1 MTKISKHIVYLVGAG
16 PGDPGLITVKGMKC
30 LKSANVVVYDRLM
43 DESLLTFVPSD
54 AEKIFVGKERGKQ
67 AFTQSEI
74 NGILVEK
81 AGLFNVVVRLKGGDP
96 FVFGRGG
103 EEAIALSD
111 HGIKFEIVPG
121 ITSSIAAAAYAGIP
135 VTHRGI
141 ATNFTVISGSEDPN
155 KPNTMVPWDV
165 LAKSEGTLVILMGW
179 ASLPNIIKILTK
191 EGRSKN
197 TPIAL
202 IQWGTWQKQKTVTG
216 DLSDI
221 VEKAKN
227 QNLGSPVVAVIG
239 NVVNLR
245 KKINWFDA
253 KPLFGKKI
261 LVTRARTQSS
271 SLKSG
276 LTALGAEVIELPTI
290 SFKELTDYA
299 ELDEC
304 IVNCSYYDWIFFNSV
319 NVVQTIFRRLN
330 NLGKDARALNNV
342 KILAVGPATHR
353 ELKKFGITSDLLPK
367 KSSSEEILRELS
379 ESTWSGKKILIPA
392 SDIARTLVR
401 NGLQSLGAE
410 VTQITA
416 YNSVSPAGSSNIA
429 ADILKQGVDVVTFAS
444 SSTVDNL
451 VRMLGEE
458 QNLLDNSVNICIGPT
473 TYATAKTRKVII
485 SKIAEEPT
493 VNSMIECIVDYYAN
507 DSTVN

>member
-43 DESLLTFVPSD
+43 DESLLNFVPSD

-74 NGILVEK
+74 NDILIEK
-81 AGLFNVVVRLKGGDP
+81 AELFDVVVRLKGGDP

-165 LAKSEGTLVILMGW
+165 LAKTEGTLVILMGW
-179 ASLPNIIKILTK
+179 ASLPNIIEILTK

-227 QNLGSPVVAVIG
+227 HNLGSPVVAVIG

-245 KKINWFDA
+245 EKINWF
-253 KPLFGKKI
+253 
-261 LVTRARTQSS
+261 Q
-271 SLKSG
+271 
-276 LTALGAEVIELPTI
+276 
-290 SFKELTDYA
+290 
-299 ELDEC
+299 
-304 IVNCSYYDWIFFNSV
+304 
-319 NVVQTIFRRLN
+319 
-330 NLGKDARALNNV
+330 
-342 KILAVGPATHR
+342 
-353 ELKKFGITSDLLPK
+353 
-367 KSSSEEILRELS
+367 
-379 ESTWSGKKILIPA
+379 
-392 SDIARTLVR
+392 
-401 NGLQSLGAE
+401 
-410 VTQITA
+410 
-416 YNSVSPAGSSNIA
+416 
-429 ADILKQGVDVVTFAS
+429 
-444 SSTVDNL
+444 
-451 VRMLGEE
+451 
-458 QNLLDNSVNICIGPT
+458 
-473 TYATAKTRKVII
+473 
-485 SKIAEEPT
+485 
-493 VNSMIECIVDYYAN
+493 
-507 DSTVN
+507 